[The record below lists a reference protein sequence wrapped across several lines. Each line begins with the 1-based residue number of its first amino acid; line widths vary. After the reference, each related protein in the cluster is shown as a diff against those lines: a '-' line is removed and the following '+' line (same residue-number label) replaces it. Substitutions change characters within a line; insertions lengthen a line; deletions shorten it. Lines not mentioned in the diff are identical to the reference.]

1 MSLGHAHRTAKTPP
15 KVSGKAKMITRP
27 NLDNWFTHHPPTAE
41 QVEAYEKLRN
51 AGYSLAAAIVDLTPP
66 SSDQTAAIRK
76 VREAVM
82 TANAAIACGG
92 K

>member
-1 MSLGHAHRTAKTPP
+1 
-15 KVSGKAKMITRP
+15 MITQAQ
-27 NLDNWFTHHPPTAE
+27 LDNWFTHHPPRDLSTAK
-41 QVEAYEKLRN
+41 AYEKIREK
-51 AGYSLAAAIVDLTPP
+51 GKELAEVIVALTPI
-66 SSDQTAAIRK
+66 SADQAAAIRK